1 MTAPWSLR
9 LEDLSWR
16 EVKDAMENGYDS
28 VIVAAG
34 ATEQHG
40 PHMPLCVDA
49 ALGEEITLEIARRT
63 GQMLVAPAVRP
74 GVSEHHMSFPGTI
87 TLTEETMEAVLQDYC
102 MSLDRHGFKAIV
114 LMVAHGGNMN
124 AVDAVSKR
132 LDGKLNA
139 RVLGLVNPFE
149 PDLFIDSKEFGN
161 MIDVKSIG
169 AHGGHAE
176 TSLMLAFR
184 PDLVHMEHAVR
195 CIPDLPG
202 DLAEVG
208 RLLSEHGTRGFS
220 ESGVLGDGTTANPE
234 FGRALIEEMASNVAA
249 YLRKELAIEGAPA

>member
-1 MTAPWSLR
+1 MSAPRSLR
-9 LEDLSWR
+9 LEDLSWP
-16 EVKDAMENGYDS
+16 EVKEAMDNGYDS

-49 ALGEEITLEIARRT
+49 TLGEEITCEIAQRT
-63 GQMLVAPAVRP
+63 GGMLVAPAVRP
-74 GVSEHHMSFPGTI
+74 GVSEHHMAFPGTI
-87 TLTEETMEAVLQDYC
+87 TLREETMQAVLHDYC
-102 MSLDRHGFKAIV
+102 TSLDRHGFKAIV

-124 AVDAVSKR
+124 AVDAVSKE

-139 RVLGLVNPFE
+139 RVIGLVNPFE
-149 PDLFIDSKEFGN
+149 PDLFIDSKKFGN

-176 TSLMLAFR
+176 TSLMLTFR
-184 PDLVHMEHAVR
+184 PDLVRMEHAVR
-195 CIPDLPG
+195 SIPDLPG

-208 RLLSEHGTRGFS
+208 RLLAEHGTKGFS
-220 ESGVLGDGTTANPE
+220 ESGVLGDGTTANAD
-234 FGRALIEEMASNVAA
+234 FGRALMEEMADGVAG
-249 YLRKELAIEGAPA
+249 YLRRELEEVAE